1 MKKPVKPARAASL
14 ATGTMNATVPLV
26 TPAAIRMSSKPMAP
40 RDGQHDKSQQ
50 SQQQFPVTAPDPPFD
65 IGRNVDLNAVV
76 FADHRCEP
84 KGSGPVVTG
93 GNELSRT
100 LRSNFVLILNF
111 LPAERAENCSHIEP
125 SDTLLC
131 LRIADAQIQNSVL
144 PHPEHGF
151 LRRFESVPHV
161 PAAITKLTFGHLTIL
176 SQRLLSWARWMMFS
190 ARAAATSDPARSEP
204 NFFASPPK
212 W

>member
-1 MKKPVKPARAASL
+1 MPPVEAGDEKAGQAGESRQLGERHDEGDGPVGDAR
-14 ATGTMNATVPLV
+14 
-26 TPAAIRMSSKPMAP
+26 
-40 RDGQHDKSQQ
+40 RDQNVVEADGAQDSQHDKSQQ
-50 SQQQFPVTAPDPPFD
+50 SQQQLPVIAPDPPLD

-100 LRSNFVLILNF
+100 LRSNFCPYPEF
-111 LPAERAENCSHIEP
+111 SFPAERAENCSHIEP
-125 SDTLLC
+125 ADTLLC

-144 PHPEHGF
+144 LHPKHGF

-161 PAAITKLTFGHLTIL
+161 LAAITKLTFRHLTIL
-176 SQRLLSWARWMMFS
+176 SQRLL
-190 ARAAATSDPARSEP
+190 PGIGG
-204 NFFASPPK
+204 
-212 W
+212 